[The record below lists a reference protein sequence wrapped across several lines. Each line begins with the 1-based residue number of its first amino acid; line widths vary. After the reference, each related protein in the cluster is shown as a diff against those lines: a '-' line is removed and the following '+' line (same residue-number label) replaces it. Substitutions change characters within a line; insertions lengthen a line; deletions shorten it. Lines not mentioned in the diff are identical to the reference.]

1 MQNII
6 ATDKKIKGKA
16 KKPFLFY
23 FSSRCSAANL
33 LKEKALADFPEA
45 KIFIEPT
52 GALCSFYAERGGLII
67 GFES

>member
-16 KKPFLFY
+16 KSLPFFY

-45 KIFIEPT
+45 KVFIELT